1 MIAYK
6 FREQDNA
13 YEGTVTLPDM
23 PFLPPYHTAT
33 PPPEQ
38 QGFYAV
44 MANGWHLVPGTPP
57 DLNYYLNKQ
66 LAYDARQARDQ
77 YLQEC
82 DWTQVPDSTVDKTAW
97 AEYRQALR
105 DITAQAGFPTSI
117 QWPARPQ

>member
-6 FREQDNA
+6 FREQDNV
-13 YEGTVTLPDM
+13 YEGIVTLPDL
-23 PFLPPYHTAT
+23 PFLPLYHTAT

-38 QGFYAV
+38 EGFYAV
-44 MANGWHLVPGTPP
+44 MANGWMLVEGTAPSIENHLTR
-57 DLNYYLNKQ
+57 K
-66 LAYDARQARDQ
+66 LAYEARQARDQ

-97 AEYRQALR
+97 AQYRQALR
-105 DITAQAGFPTSI
+105 DITAQADFPTNI